1 MPERDV
7 SVLHSLFWLTCS
19 GSLPVSR
26 EERVG
31 EQYLNVSVSAH
42 AQRHPKLHC
51 CGTLAAAAARLQPWP
66 LPRRGHPRL
75 RGGAAHSGGSA

>member
-66 LPRRGHPRL
+66 AAAAARAPK
-75 RGGAAHSGGSA
+75 AAHSGGSA